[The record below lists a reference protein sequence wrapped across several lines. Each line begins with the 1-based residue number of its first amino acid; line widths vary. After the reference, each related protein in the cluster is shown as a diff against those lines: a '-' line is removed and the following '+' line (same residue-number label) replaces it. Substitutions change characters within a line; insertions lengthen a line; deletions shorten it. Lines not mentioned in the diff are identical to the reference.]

1 MHRGI
6 LGELSFGCFV
16 NVWVRVEKLH
26 LAAKIV
32 ELAHKRTPIVKTVYT
47 GVKANYEKNQL
58 KKIGTK

>member
-26 LAAKIV
+26 LAAK
-32 ELAHKRTPIVKTVYT
+32 LAHKRTPIVKTVCT

-58 KKIGTK
+58 EKIGTK